1 MNPIALMVVM
11 GTFGCALCSES
22 VGSSNSKTFKYAVV
36 PIQKNVIT
44 QRWGYAGMINI
55 TLFQK
60 YIYRFTVSMWEYLI
74 LPTYSSLQS
83 VAYTQ
88 VAYRRLPIDSS
99 LLLSLEIFWPIP
111 SMPEARL

>member
-1 MNPIALMVVM
+1 MPYPLGHGGAVM
-11 GTFGCALCSES
+11 ES
-22 VGSSNSKTFKYAVV
+22 PESIIKVQFKTKVKFILVK
-36 PIQKNVIT
+36 
-44 QRWGYAGMINI
+44 
-55 TLFQK
+55 TLVKKSFENK
-60 YIYRFTVSMWEYLI
+60 KWEYLI

>member
-1 MNPIALMVVM
+1 MPSRGVFLGLELTIKRAEL
-11 GTFGCALCSES
+11 
-22 VGSSNSKTFKYAVV
+22 
-36 PIQKNVIT
+36 
-44 QRWGYAGMINI
+44 
-55 TLFQK
+55 
-60 YIYRFTVSMWEYLI
+60 YREYLI

-83 VAYTQ
+83 VAYTL

>member
-1 MNPIALMVVM
+1 MAPYGSLFVWPIKIKTQMRKNPQNVPKKIKPKIQD
-11 GTFGCALCSES
+11 FGKCSRRNKGQCLKMTS
-22 VGSSNSKTFKYAVV
+22 
-36 PIQKNVIT
+36 
-44 QRWGYAGMINI
+44 
-55 TLFQK
+55 
-60 YIYRFTVSMWEYLI
+60 YREYLI

>member
-1 MNPIALMVVM
+1 MGKSSALGMDQAKQN
-11 GTFGCALCSES
+11 TFSE
-22 VGSSNSKTFKYAVV
+22 YDLE
-36 PIQKNVIT
+36 
-44 QRWGYAGMINI
+44 R
-55 TLFQK
+55 
-60 YIYRFTVSMWEYLI
+60 EYLI

>member
-1 MNPIALMVVM
+1 MSVWMQEFNWRSLSRFKK
-11 GTFGCALCSES
+11 GTIS
-22 VGSSNSKTFKYAVV
+22 VLYV
-36 PIQKNVIT
+36 PT
-44 QRWGYAGMINI
+44 MY
-55 TLFQK
+55 
-60 YIYRFTVSMWEYLI
+60 YWEYLI

-99 LLLSLEIFWPIP
+99 LLLLLEIFWPTP

>member
-1 MNPIALMVVM
+1 MRLSFVARGV
-11 GTFGCALCSES
+11 E
-22 VGSSNSKTFKYAVV
+22 
-36 PIQKNVIT
+36 NVKS
-44 QRWGYAGMINI
+44 R
-55 TLFQK
+55 
-60 YIYRFTVSMWEYLI
+60 EYLI

-99 LLLSLEIFWPIP
+99 LLLLLEIFWPTP

>member
-1 MNPIALMVVM
+1 M
-11 GTFGCALCSES
+11 GS
-22 VGSSNSKTFKYAVV
+22 
-36 PIQKNVIT
+36 
-44 QRWGYAGMINI
+44 
-55 TLFQK
+55 TLFEVGNIVTLLKVRTEK
-60 YIYRFTVSMWEYLI
+60 YSEPMFGREYLI